1 LIVSAIF
8 LILSASADAA
18 QDYLIGSQDVLK
30 ITVFEYDDLRTETR
44 VSEDGKITFPLLGE
58 IEVKNLTTSQVEK
71 VIAGKLAES
80 SIVKD
85 PQVQVFVQEYKGRKV
100 TIIGEVMKPGQY
112 EISGPT
118 TILDMLSLSL
128 GMNPNAGY
136 MVTVFRKE
144 SDANGKEN
152 TKKISIDVDSLLNS
166 GDLSQNIELRSG
178 DVVYVP
184 KAIFYVYG
192 EVNKPGA
199 YRLEKGITV
208 KRAISLAG
216 GLTPR
221 GSHYRIAITRKEADK
236 EQTNGADIDD
246 LVKLDDVIRIKERI
260 F

>member
-8 LILSASADAA
+8 LILSASAFAA
-18 QDYLIGSQDVLK
+18 QDYLIGVQDVLR

-44 VSEDGKITFPLLGE
+44 VNGDGKITFPLLGE

-80 SIVKD
+80 NIVKD

-118 TILDMLSLSL
+118 TILDLLSLSL
-128 GMNPNAGY
+128 GMSPNAGY

-144 SDANGKEN
+144 TDAKGKEN
-152 TKKISIDVDSLLNS
+152 TKKLSLDVDSLLNS
-166 GDLSQNIELRSG
+166 GDLSQNIEIQSG
-178 DVVYVP
+178 DMVYVP
-184 KAIFYVYG
+184 KAVFYVYG

-221 GSHYRIAITRKEADK
+221 GSHYRITITRKEADQEK
-236 EQTNGADIDD
+236 TKGADIDD
-246 LVKLDDVIRIKERI
+246 TVQVEDIIRIKERI